1 MKKNEEI
8 LRLKRVLLNDNISI
22 PNGVMKILKK
32 DISRILQGYFN
43 LTEEGAE
50 VTIDINSEGI
60 YQINISACAD
70 GVKEVRII

>member
-1 MKKNEEI
+1 MKMNEEI

-32 DISRILQGYFN
+32 DILHVLQGYFN

-50 VTIDINSEGI
+50 VSIDIDQNGM
-60 YQINISACAD
+60 YQIKISASAD

>member
-32 DISRILQGYFN
+32 DISRILKGYFN
-43 LTEEGAE
+43 LTEEEAE
-50 VTIDINSEGI
+50 IAIDIDQSGT
-60 YQINISACAD
+60 YQIQISAKAD

>member
-22 PNGVMKILKK
+22 PNGVMKILKN
-32 DISRILQGYFN
+32 DISHVLQGYFN
-43 LTEEGAE
+43 LTEDGAE
-50 VTIDINSEGI
+50 ISIDIDQNGI
-60 YQINISACAD
+60 YQIKISANAD

>member
-32 DISRILQGYFN
+32 DISHVLQGYFN
-43 LTEEGAE
+43 LTEDGAE
-50 VTIDINSEGI
+50 ISIDIDQNGI
-60 YQINISACAD
+60 YQIKISANAD